1 MNSLQCTVYTELF
14 ALYSVHWILCTVQCT
29 LNCLD
34 CTVYTEFFALYSEHW
49 FVCTVQCTLNSL
61 HCTVF
66 NVQCTLNSL
75 HFTVF
80 NVQCTLNSLHC
91 TVNTEL
97 LALYS
102 VQCTLNS
109 LHCTVYTD
117 LFALYSEHWVACTVQ
132 CTLSSLHYTVYSVQ
146 CTVYS
151 VHRIVCK
158 SYRIITYLLSGLQ
171 LWPPGQDFHIVFS
184 WRWSIVVKENDGG
197 SILNSVF
204 ALCTAGLCTA
214 WGELGIVL
222 QNIRFKFQKSMPMQN
237 QQYTFLN

>member
-1 MNSLQCTVYTELF
+1 M
-14 ALYSVHWILCTVQCT
+14 YSVHWILCTVQWT
-29 LNCLD
+29 LSC
-34 CTVYTEFFALYSEHW
+34 
-49 FVCTVQCTLNSL
+49 L
-61 HCTVF
+61 HCTVYSVHWILCT
-66 NVQCTLNSL
+66 VQSTL
-75 HFTVF
+75 T
-80 NVQCTLNSLHC
+80 CLHC

-102 VQCTLNS
+102 V
-109 LHCTVYTD
+109 
-117 LFALYSEHWVACTVQ
+117 HWVLCTIQ
-132 CTLSSLHYTVYSVQ
+132 CSVYSVQ

-184 WRWSIVVKENDGG
+184 CRWSIVVKENDGG